1 MFKRLLVLLDGS
13 PLAETA
19 VPIAAQLARLVDGQL
34 TLLHIVERH
43 APTEVHHVRHLANV
57 AEANAYLNEVAHRS
71 FLVDLPV
78 DIHVHS
84 NAVDDVTR
92 SIVEHAG
99 ELRADS
105 IAMCTHGRGGPR
117 RFLFGSIAQQVIAHG
132 TTPVLL
138 IPPRLSEHPPQ
149 FNLRQILVPLDGDP
163 DHEQGLPVAIDLAQ
177 IAHAAIHLVVVVPK
191 IETLKDEKAA
201 TGKLLPI
208 ATTAILDMQQS
219 DASEYLQNQIAR
231 AADRGVPITSE
242 VSRGDPAEVV
252 IDAARRVNADLIVLG
267 THGKTG
273 MDAFWSNSITPK
285 VSDQSPAPV
294 LLVRI
299 QSQPAKS

>member
-19 VPIAAQLARLVDGQL
+19 VPIAAQLAHLVAGQL
-34 TLLHIVERH
+34 TLLHIIERH
-43 APTEVHHVRHLANV
+43 PPAEVHHVRHLANV
-57 AEANAYLNEVAHRS
+57 TEAKAYLEDVAQRVYLS
-71 FLVDLPV
+71 DLQV
-78 DIHVHS
+78 DIHVHT
-84 NAVDDVTR
+84 NAVDEVTR
-92 SIVEHAG
+92 SIIAHAA
-99 ELRADS
+99 ELQADL
-105 IAMCTHGRGGPR
+105 IVMCTHGRSGPR

-149 FNLRQILVPLDGDP
+149 FNLRQIVVPLDGNP
-163 DHEQGLPVAIDLAQ
+163 DHEQGLPVAIELAQ

-191 IETLKDEKAA
+191 IESLKDEKAA
-201 TGKLLPI
+201 TGKLLPL
-208 ATTAILDMQQS
+208 TTTVILDMEQQ
-219 DASEYLQNQIAR
+219 DADDYLHTQMAKVHTRGIAVQ
-231 AADRGVPITSE
+231 AE
-242 VSRGDPAEVV
+242 VSRGEPASAVL
-252 IDAARRVNADLIVLG
+252 AAVRRANADLIVLG

-299 QSQPAKS
+299 QTPTTPA

>member
-19 VPIAAQLARLVDGQL
+19 VPIAAQLARLVDGRL

-57 AEANAYLNEVAHRS
+57 AEATAYLDDVAQRS
-71 FLVDLPV
+71 FLVDLQV
-78 DIHVHS
+78 DTHVHT
-84 NAVDDVTR
+84 NAVNDVTR
-92 SIVEHAG
+92 SIVEHAA
-99 ELRADS
+99 ELHADL
-105 IAMCTHGRGGPR
+105 IVMCTHGRGGPR
-117 RFLFGSIAQQVIAHG
+117 RFLFGSNAQQVIAHG

-138 IPPRLSEHPPQ
+138 IPPRLSEKPPQ
-149 FNLRQILVPLDGDP
+149 FNLRQILVPLDGNS
-163 DHEQGLPVAIDLAQ
+163 DHEQGLPVAIELAQ

-191 IETLKDEKAA
+191 IESLKDEKAA
-201 TGKLLPI
+201 TGKLLPL
-208 ATTAILDMQQS
+208 TTTVILDMEQQGA
-219 DASEYLQNQIAR
+219 DDYLQTQMAKIQS
-231 AADRGVPITSE
+231 RGLAVQAE
-242 VSRGDPAEVV
+242 VSRGDPASAVLEAV
-252 IDAARRVNADLIVLG
+252 RRANADLIVLG

-299 QSQPAKS
+299 QTPTAQA

>member
-19 VPIAAQLARLVDGQL
+19 VPIAAQLARLVAGKL

-43 APTEVHHVRHLANV
+43 APTEVHHVRHLASV
-57 AEANAYLNEVAHRS
+57 AEANAYLDDVAQRS
-71 FLVDLPV
+71 FLVDLRV
-78 DIHVHS
+78 DTHVHT
-84 NAVDDVTR
+84 NAVNDVTR
-92 SIVEHAG
+92 SIVEHAA
-99 ELRADS
+99 ELQADL
-105 IAMCTHGRGGPR
+105 IVMCTHGRSGPR

-149 FNLRQILVPLDGDP
+149 FNLRQIVVPLDGDP
-163 DHEQGLPVAIDLAQ
+163 DHEQGLPVAIGLAQ
-177 IAHAAIHLVVVVPK
+177 ISHAAIHLVVVVPK

-219 DASEYLQNQIAR
+219 DASEYLQDQIAHVK
-231 AADRGVPITSE
+231 DSGVSLMSE

-252 IDAARRVNADLIVLG
+252 IESARRANADLIVLG

-299 QSQPAKS
+299 QPHASKP